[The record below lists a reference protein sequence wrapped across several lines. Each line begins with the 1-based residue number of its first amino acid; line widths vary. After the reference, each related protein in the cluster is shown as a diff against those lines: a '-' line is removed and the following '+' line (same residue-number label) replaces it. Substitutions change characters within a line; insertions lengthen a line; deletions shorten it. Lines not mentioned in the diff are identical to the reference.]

1 MISDPHTI
9 FLADFGLQ
17 VILHT
22 QQGDREIKAI
32 YDDAFFDASV
42 GETVMD
48 TTQKRLTAR
57 DADLCGLARE
67 DTLTFGERVF
77 RVIQIQPDG
86 TGFST
91 ILLSAEDD

>member
-1 MISDPHTI
+1 MIHDPKHI
-9 FLADFGLQ
+9 FLADFSLP

-22 QQGDREIKAI
+22 AQGDREIKAI

-42 GETVMD
+42 GETVLD
-48 TTQKRLTAR
+48 TTQKRLTAK
-57 DADLCGLARE
+57 DDDLCGFSRE

-77 RVIQIQPDG
+77 RVIKIEPDG

-91 ILLSAEDD
+91 ILLSADD